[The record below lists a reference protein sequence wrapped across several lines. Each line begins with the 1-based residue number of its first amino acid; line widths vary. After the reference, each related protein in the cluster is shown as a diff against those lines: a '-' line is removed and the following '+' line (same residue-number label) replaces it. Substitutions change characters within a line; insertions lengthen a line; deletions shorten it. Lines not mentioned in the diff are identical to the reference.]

1 MCPYNAI
8 EYDAALKVSRVL
20 TALCKG
26 CGTCVS
32 ACPAG
37 VITGAHFNNQQI
49 FAEIEGILWDAMRPA
64 AATAPA
70 AEAAVASA
78 S

>member
-1 MCPYNAI
+1 
-8 EYDAALKVSRVL
+8 
-20 TALCKG
+20 LCKG

-49 FAEIEGILWDAMRPA
+49 DAEIEGILWDAPTGMQP
-64 AATAPA
+64 
-70 AEAAVASA
+70 AVAADSA
-78 S
+78 ETVAV